1 MLGLKI
7 AYKYLIIIL
16 VGMVIFLLDWYN
28 ESGSFLNESILIIA
42 GLLKS
47 VYFIYFTFNRI
58 KETAHKEFVFTEFAA
73 FVSFNIALIVLSF
86 AIDFNCLFRIKETA
100 FTGIAAGQNPIKDL
114 ITFLYF
120 SAATFTTA
128 GFGDI
133 KPNDSITQLFVMAEL
148 FTGYFYTILII
159 SNIMHIRN
167 SITRNI
173 EKTTP

>member
-7 AYKYLIIIL
+7 AYKYVIIIL
-16 VGMVIFLLDWYN
+16 VGIGIFLLDWYN
-28 ESGSFLNESILIIA
+28 ESGSILNETILIIA
-42 GLLKS
+42 GLLKTS
-47 VYFIYFTFNRI
+47 YFIYFTFIRI
-58 KETAHKEFVFTEFAA
+58 RETAHREFVFSEFAA

-86 AIDFNCLFRIKETA
+86 AIDFNCLYRIKETA
-100 FTGIAAGQNPIKDL
+100 FSGVLNTANPIKDF

-167 SITRNI
+167 SMTRHV
-173 EKTTP
+173 EKTIP